1 MPRGKCH
8 NKRYW
13 FINEY
18 DYDVMIEMIQYY
30 ENIEYNNP
38 SFVKSYVCPFKA
50 KQLINEIVKTQNLV
64 TKIFG
69 K

>member
-1 MPRGKCH
+1 
-8 NKRYW
+8 
-13 FINEY
+13 
-18 DYDVMIEMIQYY
+18 MIEMIQYY

-38 SFVKSYVCPFKA
+38 SFVKSYGCPFKA

-69 K
+69 KQCAENMSQIMKTLPTSRK

>member
-30 ENIEYNNP
+30 ENIEYNSLYP
-38 SFVKSYVCPFKA
+38 VCSSF
-50 KQLINEIVKTQNLV
+50 
-64 TKIFG
+64 KIYFLAYNH